1 LIRHENCAKIR
12 WAQTTPKHKM
22 RTISPQR
29 KQRTQRKAGTY
40 YRGWTRMIADWRR
53 RSAWDKPTDPRSGD
67 RVIGKANSYALI
79 HTDQEHDV
87 RIETLE
93 GREIGKMWTS
103 GPSGN
108 RGIANRRAQRAALV
122 NSLITLAR
130 IPAIAQK
137 SSGSRHLPCVVFLK
151 VGRW

>member
-1 LIRHENCAKIR
+1 
-12 WAQTTPKHKM
+12 M
-22 RTISPQR
+22 
-29 KQRTQRKAGTY
+29 
-40 YRGWTRMIADWRR
+40 M
-53 RSAWDKPTDPRSGD
+53 
-67 RVIGKANSYALI
+67 
-79 HTDQEHDV
+79 
-87 RIETLE
+87 
-93 GREIGKMWTS
+93 TS

-108 RGIANRRAQRAALV
+108 RGIANRLAQGASLV